1 MIVFNIK
8 KCTKCKQE
16 KSILL
21 FYTNQSNKFG
31 VSCWCKECESK
42 IKKKLKKENP
52 QKEKERHKRYQA
64 KHKYKIKEY
73 YLEYYSKN
81 KDKYKERNKKW
92 FMQNRKKFREYE
104 RNKRKTDS
112 CFRIK
117 QALRCR
123 LYHVLKGTNKSTSTL
138 ELLGC
143 SIEEFKNHLERQF
156 INGMSWDNYGY
167 YGWHIDHIKPC
178 DSFDLTL
185 EEEQRKCFHY
195 SNLQPLWAKDNLS
208 KSNKII

>member
-8 KCTKCKQE
+8 KCTKCKKE

-21 FYTNQSNKFG
+21 FNLSRTNKFG
-31 VSCWCKECESK
+31 VTCWCKECESK
-42 IKKKLKKENP
+42 IRKKRVKDNP
-52 QKEKERHKRYQA
+52 EKEKERHKRYQA
-64 KHKYKIKEY
+64 KHKDKIKEY
-73 YLEYYSKN
+73 YLQYYFKN
-81 KDKYKERNKKW
+81 KDKYKERNKQW
-92 FMQNRKKFREYE
+92 FVKNRTEFREYE

-117 QALRCR
+117 QALRRR
-123 LYHVLKGTNKSTSTL
+123 LCHVLKGTTKSASTL

-143 SIEEFKNHLERQF
+143 SIQEFKDHLEKQF
-156 INGMSWDNYGY
+156 TKGMTWDNYGTK
-167 YGWHIDHIKPC
+167 GWHIDHIKPC

-185 EEEQRKCFHY
+185 EKEQRKCFHY
-195 SNLQPLWAKDNLS
+195 TNLQPLWAKDNLS